1 MSSKTTPSTMTVG
14 DFLLRRL
21 REAGISHLF
30 GVAADFN
37 LEFLL
42 QVEDGNEFVWVG
54 NCDELNAAYAAD
66 GPAMNQASGCFRPP
80 SAAVGAG
87 AS

>member
-1 MSSKTTPSTMTVG
+1 M
-14 DFLLRRL
+14 LRRL
-21 REAGISHLF
+21 REAGISYLF
-30 GVAADFN
+30 GVAGDLD

-42 QVEDGNEFVWVG
+42 QVEDGNEFMWIG
-54 NCDELNAAYAAD
+54 NCNELNAAYAAD

-80 SAAVGAG
+80 RAAVGAG